1 MQQKWAKKAGR
12 TQQSREECDS
22 RQGQAPRKK
31 SLSGIWKTKHIG
43 LQKRQKN
50 NWNQNKFLKEPVILV
65 DLPARPDSVEP
76 TVLRHNSVL
85 FLLRVDDAQDPTR
98 FSSKRIPS
106 KYSLCVCMILN
117 KVWVWK
123 ILPFT
128 PGQQEW
134 KENISNEPSIWRY
147 YNIQLKSGQKRLRLW
162 EK

>member
-1 MQQKWAKKAGR
+1 MKQKWAKKAGR

-22 RQGQAPRKK
+22 RRGQAPRKR
-31 SLSGIWKTKHIG
+31 SLSGIWKIKDDGYQKT
-43 LQKRQKN
+43 QKRYLKCSCWLSCQ
-50 NWNQNKFLKEPVILV
+50 WFVLKEPVILV
-65 DLPARPDSVEP
+65 DLPTRPDSVEP

-85 FLLRVDDAQDPTR
+85 FLLRMDHTKDSTG

-106 KYSLCVCMILN
+106 
-117 KVWVWK
+117 
-123 ILPFT
+123 FT